1 MRSILRAWKHFL
13 GDAKESAMQ
22 SEESIRRRK
31 LQEALIEEHRRAN
44 AKAREELREIV
55 PIANARYVATMS
67 QAMEII
73 RGH

>member
-1 MRSILRAWKHFL
+1 MSIFRAWKHFL
-13 GDAKESAMQ
+13 GDAKENAMQ
-22 SEESIRRRK
+22 TEEEVRRRQ

-55 PIANARYVATMS
+55 PVVNARYIATMA

>member
-1 MRSILRAWKHFL
+1 
-13 GDAKESAMQ
+13 MQ